1 MAVMEAPVEAA
12 EGEQSG
18 AQSTLKRLFKIKGVV
33 IGTVIVAFLAA
44 GAIFAPWIAP
54 YDPIAIS
61 RNEQL
66 VPPSA
71 KHILGTDQLG
81 RDVLSRLLFGSRLSL
96 IVGFVSV
103 AIGGGAGVVLGL
115 ISGFAGG
122 WVDAVISGLVDIM
135 LAFPGLLLALVII
148 IWLGPGLM
156 NVMVAVGIG
165 NTPRWARLVRSTV
178 LSIKETDF
186 VTAAKAA
193 GATDA
198 RIMFRH
204 ILGNVLAPIIVFTT
218 LGVGGSILSAASLGY
233 LGLGAQP
240 PTPEWGLMLSESR
253 AFIRVCWWAATFP
266 GLAIMASVL
275 SVNLIGDGLRDTLD
289 PRLRGKLS

>member
-1 MAVMEAPVEAA
+1 MAVVEAQVEAA
-12 EGEQSG
+12 EVEQSG
-18 AQSTLKRLFKIKGVV
+18 TQSTLKRLFKIKGVV
-33 IGTVIVAFLAA
+33 IGTVLVAFLAA

-61 RNEQL
+61 SNEQL